1 MEFDLQKTVLLF
13 TIPLLVIIGGTV
25 TSPMP
30 QPISI
35 GVSVG
40 IALFGVLALVVGIKH
55 GEFRATH

>member
-1 MEFDLQKTVLLF
+1 MQFDLTTTVALF
-13 TIPLLVIIGGTV
+13 VVPLLVIIGGTV

-30 QPISI
+30 TTISV

-55 GEFRATH
+55 GEYRAAR

>member
-40 IALFGVLALVVGIKH
+40 IALFGVLALVVGIRH
-55 GEFRATH
+55 GEYRATH

>member
-1 MEFDLQKTVLLF
+1 MQFNLTTTVALFVVLLA
-13 TIPLLVIIGGTV
+13 VMIGGTV

-30 QPISI
+30 TAISA

-55 GEFRATH
+55 GEYRAVR

>member
-1 MEFDLQKTVLLF
+1 MEFDLPKTVLLF
-13 TIPLLVIIGGTV
+13 TVPLLVIIGGTV

-30 QPISI
+30 SGISI

-55 GEFRATH
+55 GEYRAVR

>member
-1 MEFDLQKTVLLF
+1 MQFDLTTTVALF
-13 TIPLLVIIGGTV
+13 VVPLLVIIGGTV

-30 QPISI
+30 ATISV

-55 GEFRATH
+55 GEYRSTR